1 MNRKSLGVALVAL
14 LLSACSLVEYNTN
27 DNTVSSSLVSFLY
40 PDEQSRVEHQPDLP
54 RLTLPV
60 KVGVSFVPSGSWQDH
75 AMSDA
80 EQMALL
86 EQIKGA
92 FTQYDY
98 IDRIEVIPST
108 YLKTGKGFDT
118 LDQLSRL
125 YDIDVMALVS
135 YDQITKSQENTAS
148 LLYWT
153 IVGLYLI
160 EGNDH
165 SSQTFVDTAV
175 FDIRSRTLLFRAPGL
190 SKLDASSTA
199 VHRKGELDK
208 LSMEGFTLAVEQMTL
223 NLDKELHRFETRVKE
238 EKIAKVET
246 RPGYNGSSLG
256 GGTLLTAIAL
266 LGWRR
271 RYLSRGLPKG
281 ANR

>member
-1 MNRKSLGVALVAL
+1 MNRQSLGIAFMVL

-27 DNTVSSSLVSFLY
+27 DKTVSSSLVSFLY
-40 PDEQSRVEHQPDLP
+40 PDEQSRVEHQPALP

-60 KVGVSFVPSGSWQDH
+60 KVGLSFVPSSSWHDQ
-75 AMSDA
+75 ALSDA

-86 EQIKGA
+86 EQIKDA

-108 YLKTGKGFDT
+108 YLKAGKGFET

-153 IVGLYLI
+153 IVGMYLI

-208 LSMEGFTLAVEQMTL
+208 LSMEGFTQAVAQMTV

-238 EKIAKVET
+238 EKIAQVET
-246 RPGYNGSSLG
+246 KPGYSGGGLG
-256 GGTLLTAIAL
+256 GVVLLAGAL
-266 LGWRR
+266 LVGWRR
-271 RYLSRGLPKG
+271 HGLIP
-281 ANR
+281 